1 MGLGL
6 ALAGGGLKGV
16 AHIGV
21 IQAFEELGIEIDY
34 ISGTSSGSIFAVMYA
49 MGYNTK
55 EMKEIFEECYKKV
68 IKIKKIPIMQ
78 ALFKYFST
86 KKNTLAGI
94 ICGEELENMIL
105 EFAKK
110 KGFEKMK
117 DINKNLAVVTVDAK
131 TTKECIL
138 WSRQEVLNDEEIDYI
153 SDISIGKAVRSSMAF
168 PAAFTPC
175 IYKNYIFI
183 DGGTK
188 DNLPIG
194 VLKKMGASQ
203 TIGISFKLDEYK
215 ENSNLFDTIL
225 RACDIFSYRD
235 VLNSQKQTDIA
246 MEIDIANAKLLS
258 IDNVDHAIKIG
269 YDTIMKQKKKILD
282 LVKNYAI

>member
-1 MGLGL
+1 MGIGL

-16 AHIGV
+16 AHIGA
-21 IQAFEELGIEIDY
+21 IQALEEIGIKIDY

-55 EMKEIFEECYKKV
+55 EMKDIFEECYKKI
-68 IKIKKIPIMQ
+68 IKIKKMPIIQ
-78 ALFKYFST
+78 ASFKYLFT
-86 KKNTLAGI
+86 KENSLAGI
-94 ICGEELENMIL
+94 IRGEELENMIL
-105 EFAKK
+105 ELASK
-110 KGFEKMK
+110 KGFEKMR
-117 DINKNLAVVTVDAK
+117 DINKNLAIVTVDAK

-138 WSRQEVLNDEEIDYI
+138 WSKEELAKEEEIDCI

-175 IYKNYIFI
+175 KYKEYIFI

-188 DNLPIG
+188 NNLPIS
-194 VLKKMGASQ
+194 VLKKMGANQ

-215 ENSNLFDTIL
+215 EDSNLFDTIL

-235 VLNSQKQTDIA
+235 VLNAQKQATLAI
-246 MEIDIANAKLLS
+246 EIDIAQAKLLS
-258 IDNVDHAIKIG
+258 IDSVDHAIKIG
-269 YDTIMKQKKKILD
+269 YDTVMKQKKEILD